1 VSEAKANSPGGTSVN
16 ALSALAA
23 AARPRQWVKNAFVAA
38 PILFSGRFVSGA
50 AWVQCAAATAAFCL
64 LSSCIYLVNDICD
77 RHTDRLH
84 PEKRHRPVASGR
96 VTVRAAAVEA
106 VLLAMAGG
114 IVVAAV
120 VALGTSGAIPALAY
134 RMPQPLG
141 GAGLAVWAGG
151 YVALNLLYSFWL
163 KKRAIID
170 VLVVAMGFVMRA
182 MAGAAAIAVPI
193 SPWLVVCTFTLCLF
207 IAVAKRRAETV
218 EVPLH
223 QAHAARPSQA
233 GYPLETVEHMLTVS
247 ASLAIITYSLYCL
260 APRTVSV
267 VGSAH
272 MIWTIPLVIYGT
284 FRYYRRCHQPG
295 GADIAKALTSD
306 RVMWIVMAAY
316 VALVALIFTF
326 GRDPAV
332 RAILD
337 AGG

>member
-1 VSEAKANSPGGTSVN
+1 LNEASGNSQPGPRAG
-16 ALSALAA
+16 ALSALVA
-23 AARPRQWVKNAFVAA
+23 AARPRQWVKNAFVVA
-38 PILFSGRFVSGA
+38 PILFSGRFVA
-50 AWVQCAAATAAFCL
+50 WPAWVQCLAATASFCL
-64 LSSCIYLVNDICD
+64 LSSSIYLVNDICD
-77 RHTDRLH
+77 RNADRLH
-84 PEKRHRPVASGR
+84 PEKRRRPVASGR
-96 VTVRAAAVEA
+96 VSVSSAVTEA
-106 VLLAMAGG
+106 VVLALAGG
-114 IVVAAV
+114 AIVAAV
-120 VALGTSGAIPALAY
+120 VTLGRSAVVAALAY

-218 EVPLH
+218 EVPLW
-223 QAHAARPSQA
+223 QAHAARQSHA
-233 GYPLETVEHMLTVS
+233 GYPLETIEHMLTVS
-247 ASLAIITYSLYCL
+247 ASLAIITYSLYCV
-260 APRTVSV
+260 APRTVTV

-295 GADIAKALTSD
+295 GADIARALTAD
-306 RVMWIVMAAY
+306 RIMWVVMVAY
-316 VALVALIFTF
+316 VLLVALIFTY
-326 GRDPAV
+326 GRSPAV

-337 AGG
+337 VTG